1 MVKFHFLKLVKKP
14 PFQPTKGLN
23 LIGPAVRRIR
33 TSKRPKV
40 TLDDLSARLEISGVS
55 LSRSILSRIEN
66 QQRSVFDYEV
76 IAISHA
82 LGVPLEVL
90 YS

>member
-1 MVKFHFLKLVKKP
+1 MVKFRLPKLVKKP
-14 PFQPTKGLN
+14 PFKPNRGLN

-33 TSKRPKV
+33 RSKNPRV
-40 TLDDLSARLEISGVS
+40 TLDDLSARMDLCGIT

-76 IAISHA
+76 AGLAHA
-82 LGVPLEVL
+82 LGVPLEAL

>member
-1 MVKFHFLKLVKKP
+1 MVKFRIPKLVKKP
-14 PFQPTKGLN
+14 PFKPIRGLN
-23 LIGPAVRRIR
+23 LVGPAVRRVR
-33 TSKRPKV
+33 RSKNPRV
-40 TLDDLSARLEISGVS
+40 TLDDLSARLEICGIS

-66 QQRSVFDYEV
+66 QQRSVLDYEV
-76 IAISHA
+76 IGLAHA